1 MEINIENMRIG
12 TEENFYSY
20 EEFNNLLGDTIEF
33 LKGKGFKSDSKIPI
47 WCHDN
52 LNIIALMSN
61 NDVKEVIKI
70 VKESIMEELHKED

>member
-33 LKGKGFKSDSKIPI
+33 LKGKGFKSDSKYY
-47 WCHDN
+47 CTYSCGYFYECMCGVN
-52 LNIIALMSN
+52 RCTKKRKRST
-61 NDVKEVIKI
+61 
-70 VKESIMEELHKED
+70 

>member
-33 LKGKGFKSDSKIPI
+33 LEREGI
-47 WCHDN
+47 
-52 LNIIALMSN
+52 
-61 NDVKEVIKI
+61 
-70 VKESIMEELHKED
+70 